1 MDWKSKRVLVT
12 GGSGFLGSRVVN
24 SLEKKGVKDIIIPRS
39 SNCDLRLQSNCQQI
53 TKNADII
60 FHLAANVGGIGLNLD
75 RPAELFYD
83 NLMMGTQLMEEAR
96 KNCVEKFIALGT
108 ICSYPKFTPL
118 PFSETSIWD
127 GYPEETNA
135 PYGLAKKMLLVQSQ
149 AYKKQ
154 YNFQSIVVFPTN
166 LYGPHDNFD
175 EKKSHVVPAL
185 IKKIHNAKRNNNDTV
200 SLWGDGTPTRD
211 FLYVDDAAEGILL
224 AAEKYNES
232 EPINLGTGEEISIK
246 TLAELILRLMDAD
259 PQIIWEKEKPN
270 GQPRRCIDST
280 KAFEEIDFKPKI
292 SLEEGLE
299 RTIKWFEES
308 HSVN

>member
-1 MDWKSKRVLVT
+1 MDWQSKRVVVT
-12 GGSGFLGSRVVN
+12 GGNGFLGKPVVN
-24 SLEKKGVKDIIIPRS
+24 ILKKKGVKDIIIPRS

-75 RPAELFYD
+75 KPAELFYD
-83 NLMMGTQLMEEAR
+83 NLMMGTQLMEESR

-108 ICSYPKFTPL
+108 ICSYPKFAPI

-154 YNFQSIVVFPTN
+154 YDFQSIVVIPTN
-166 LYGPHDNFD
+166 LYGSQDNFD
-175 EKKSHVVPAL
+175 ESKSHVVAAL
-185 IKKIHNAKRNNNDTV
+185 IKKIHYAMRNNNDTI

-211 FLYVDDAAEGILL
+211 FLYVDDAAEGIVL
-224 AAEKYNES
+224 AAEKYNKT

-246 TLAELILRLMDAD
+246 TLAEMILRLMGTDL
-259 PQIIWEKEKPN
+259 QIIWEKEKPN
-270 GQPRRCIDST
+270 GQPRRCVDST
-280 KAFEEIDFKPKI
+280 KAFDEIGFKPKI

-299 RTIKWFEES
+299 RTIKWFKEN
-308 HSVN
+308 HSEN